1 MFNNARLPVRK
12 QRTSSNFILK
22 SDPVFSC
29 FLSRGVHAENISWRI
44 ASTFNSSEESV
55 DFIVKSGFDSP
66 ERPSSLSLSP
76 SPSPRVVVVSGRN
89 SWVCCGRPSGHA
101 AAFCAHVLCLCAAGC
116 SLQLDFKLWH
126 TRLRHRDVDARIMW
140 QEVYAQHFGARA
152 HTRARSWDF
161 LSFFFVSLLC
171 LTKFVWKCSFCSP
184 ICFLIYPL

>member
-44 ASTFNSSEESV
+44 ASTFNSSEECRLYCKV
-55 DFIVKSGFDSP
+55 WFWLTGA
-66 ERPSSLSLSP
+66 SLFSLSP

-89 SWVCCGRPSGHA
+89 SWVCCGRPSGHS

-161 LSFFFVSLLC
+161 LLFFLFTLLNKVC
-171 LTKFVWKCSFCSP
+171 VEM
-184 ICFLIYPL
+184 